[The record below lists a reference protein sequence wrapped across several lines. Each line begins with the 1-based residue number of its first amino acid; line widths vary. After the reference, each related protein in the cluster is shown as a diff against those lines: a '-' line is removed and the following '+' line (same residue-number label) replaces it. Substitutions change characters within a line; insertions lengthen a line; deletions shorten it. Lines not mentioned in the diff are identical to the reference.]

1 MKLQNKVLEQMASHL
16 FFFKIFS
23 LVLPLLFVLAPVL
36 ILAGFL
42 GYGLLSIFLTST
54 ALLLSSLILTFS
66 KQNQTQVQKSVT
78 DDQIVMADQAST
90 SPYIEDV
97 ISKPLVLEKEF
108 TKEEKEEEGG
118 GEEDGSQID
127 EYLARSSP
135 FITSES
141 DFHGRSSTSEDSEV
155 DCWLFQDKMFL
166 SRDCSDGSISDE
178 DSLIEISLPSGHYI
192 CDHEEEDEVNY
203 NLQKKLPDF
212 APGSFFKQHDLMEI
226 LAELNEM
233 NEEEN
238 LIEIDISMGSIKCPR
253 FEIEA

>member
-1 MKLQNKVLEQMASHL
+1 MKLQNKVLEQMASPL
-16 FFFKIFS
+16 CFFKIFS
-23 LVLPLLFVLAPVL
+23 LVLPLMFALAPVL

-54 ALLLSSLILTFS
+54 ALILSSLILTFS
-66 KQNQTQVQKSVT
+66 KQKQTQVQKSVT
-78 DDQIVMADQAST
+78 DEIVLPDQAST

-108 TKEEKEEEGG
+108 ITEEEEEEGR
-118 GEEDGSQID
+118 GEVD
-127 EYLARSSP
+127 EYLVRSSQV
-135 FITSES
+135 ITSES
-141 DFHGRSSTSEDSEV
+141 DCLGRSSTSDQDSEV
-155 DCWLFQDKMFL
+155 EWLFQDKMFQ
-166 SRDCSDGSISDE
+166 SRECSDGSISDE
-178 DSLIEISLPSGHYI
+178 DSLIEISLPGGHYI
-192 CDHEEEDEVNY
+192 CDHEEDEVIY
-203 NLQKKLPDF
+203 NLQNQLPDF
-212 APGSFFKQHDLMEI
+212 APGSFFKQHGLMEL

>member
-1 MKLQNKVLEQMASHL
+1 
-16 FFFKIFS
+16 
-23 LVLPLLFVLAPVL
+23 
-36 ILAGFL
+36 
-42 GYGLLSIFLTST
+42 
-54 ALLLSSLILTFS
+54 
-66 KQNQTQVQKSVT
+66 
-78 DDQIVMADQAST
+78 MADQAST

-108 TKEEKEEEGG
+108 TTEEKEEEEEE
-118 GEEDGSQID
+118 EEDGSQID
-127 EYLARSSP
+127 
-135 FITSES
+135 
-141 DFHGRSSTSEDSEV
+141 DEDSEV
-155 DCWLFQDKMFL
+155 DWLFQDKMFL

-212 APGSFFKQHDLMEI
+212 APGSFFKQQGLMEI

>member
-1 MKLQNKVLEQMASHL
+1 MFA
-16 FFFKIFS
+16 
-23 LVLPLLFVLAPVL
+23 LAPVL

-54 ALLLSSLILTFS
+54 ALILSSLILTFS
-66 KQNQTQVQKSVT
+66 KQKQTQVQKSVT
-78 DDQIVMADQAST
+78 DEIVMPDQAST

-108 TKEEKEEEGG
+108 ITEEEEEEEGRG
-118 GEEDGSQID
+118 QVD
-127 EYLARSSP
+127 EYLVRSSQV
-135 FITSES
+135 ITSES
-141 DFHGRSSTSEDSEV
+141 DCLGRSSTSEDSEV
-155 DCWLFQDKMFL
+155 EWLFQDKMFQ
-166 SRDCSDGSISDE
+166 SRECSDGSISDE
-178 DSLIEISLPSGHYI
+178 DSLIEISLPGGHYI
-192 CDHEEEDEVNY
+192 CDHEEDEVIY
-203 NLQKKLPDF
+203 NLQNKLPDF
-212 APGSFFKQHDLMEI
+212 APGSFFKQHGLMEL

>member
-1 MKLQNKVLEQMASHL
+1 MKLQNKVLEQMASPL
-16 FFFKIFS
+16 CFFKIFS
-23 LVLPLLFVLAPVL
+23 LVLPLMFALAPVL

-54 ALLLSSLILTFS
+54 ALILSSLILTFS
-66 KQNQTQVQKSVT
+66 KQKQTQVQKSVT
-78 DDQIVMADQAST
+78 DEIVMPDQAST
-90 SPYIEDV
+90 SPYIKDV

-108 TKEEKEEEGG
+108 IAEEEEEDDEEGG
-118 GEEDGSQID
+118 GGGGQVDA
-127 EYLARSSP
+127 YLVRSSQV
-135 FITSES
+135 ITSES
-141 DFHGRSSTSEDSEV
+141 DCLGRSSTSEDSEV
-155 DCWLFQDKMFL
+155 EWLFQDKMFQ

-178 DSLIEISLPSGHYI
+178 DSLIEISLPGGHYI
-192 CDHEEEDEVNY
+192 CDHEEDEVNY

-212 APGSFFKQHDLMEI
+212 APGSFFKQHGLMEL

>member
-1 MKLQNKVLEQMASHL
+1 MASHL

-78 DDQIVMADQAST
+78 DEIVMADQAST

-97 ISKPLVLEKEF
+97 ISKPLVLEKEL
-108 TKEEKEEEGG
+108 TREEKEEEE
-118 GEEDGSQID
+118 GEEDGSQTD

-155 DCWLFQDKMFL
+155 DWLFQDKMFL

-203 NLQKKLPDF
+203 NLQKKIARFCTRVFLQTACSNGDS
-212 APGSFFKQHDLMEI
+212 GR
-226 LAELNEM
+226 
-233 NEEEN
+233 
-238 LIEIDISMGSIKCPR
+238 IKR
-253 FEIEA
+253 DERGGEFD

>member
-1 MKLQNKVLEQMASHL
+1 MKLQNKVLEQMASPL
-16 FFFKIFS
+16 CFFKIFS
-23 LVLPLLFVLAPVL
+23 LVLPLMFALAPVL

-54 ALLLSSLILTFS
+54 ALILSSLILTFS
-66 KQNQTQVQKSVT
+66 KQKQTQVQKSVT
-78 DDQIVMADQAST
+78 DEIVMPDQAST

-108 TKEEKEEEGG
+108 ITEEEEEEGRG
-118 GEEDGSQID
+118 QVD
-127 EYLARSSP
+127 EYLVRSSQV
-135 FITSES
+135 ITSES
-141 DFHGRSSTSEDSEV
+141 DCLGRSSTSEDSEV
-155 DCWLFQDKMFL
+155 EWLFQDKMFQ

-178 DSLIEISLPSGHYI
+178 DSLIEISLPGGHYI
-192 CDHEEEDEVNY
+192 CDHEEDEVIY
-203 NLQKKLPDF
+203 NLQNKLPDF
-212 APGSFFKQHDLMEI
+212 APGSFFKQHGLMEL

>member
-54 ALLLSSLILTFS
+54 ALLLSM
-66 KQNQTQVQKSVT
+66 QKSVT
-78 DDQIVMADQAST
+78 DEIVMADQAST

-97 ISKPLVLEKEF
+97 ISKPLVLEKEL
-108 TKEEKEEEGG
+108 TTEEKEEEE
-118 GEEDGSQID
+118 GEEDGSQTD

-141 DFHGRSSTSEDSEV
+141 DFHGRSSTSEDSEWTGCSKTKSSLKSPFQV
-155 DCWLFQDKMFL
+155 DITFVITRKKMRSTTICRKNARFCTRVFL
-166 SRDCSDGSISDE
+166 QTAC
-178 DSLIEISLPSGHYI
+178 LI
-192 CDHEEEDEVNY
+192 
-203 NLQKKLPDF
+203 
-212 APGSFFKQHDLMEI
+212 EI

>member
-1 MKLQNKVLEQMASHL
+1 MKLQNKVLEQMASPSC
-16 FFFKIFS
+16 FFKIFS
-23 LVLPLLFVLAPVL
+23 LVLPLMFALAPVL

-54 ALLLSSLILTFS
+54 ALILSSLILTFS
-66 KQNQTQVQKSVT
+66 KQKQTQVQKSVT
-78 DDQIVMADQAST
+78 DEIVMPDQAST

-108 TKEEKEEEGG
+108 ITEEEEEEEGRG
-118 GEEDGSQID
+118 QVD
-127 EYLARSSP
+127 EYLVRSSQV
-135 FITSES
+135 ITSES
-141 DFHGRSSTSEDSEV
+141 DCLGRSSTSDQDSEV
-155 DCWLFQDKMFL
+155 EWLFQDKMFQ
-166 SRDCSDGSISDE
+166 SRECSDGSISDE
-178 DSLIEISLPSGHYI
+178 DSLIEISLPGGHYI
-192 CDHEEEDEVNY
+192 CDHEEDEVIY
-203 NLQKKLPDF
+203 NLQNQLPDF
-212 APGSFFKQHDLMEI
+212 APGSFFKQHGLMEL

>member
-54 ALLLSSLILTFS
+54 ALILSSLILTFS

-78 DDQIVMADQAST
+78 DEIVMADQAST

-108 TKEEKEEEGG
+108 ITEAKEEEEE
-118 GEEDGSQID
+118 EEDGSQIE

-135 FITSES
+135 VITSES
-141 DFHGRSSTSEDSEV
+141 DFLGRSSTSEDSEV
-155 DCWLFQDKMFL
+155 DWLFQDKMFL
-166 SRDCSDGSISDE
+166 SRECSDGSISDE
-178 DSLIEISLPSGHYI
+178 DSLIEISLPGGHYI
-192 CDHEEEDEVNY
+192 CDHEEDEINY

-212 APGSFFKQHDLMEI
+212 APGSFFKQHGIMEL

>member
-1 MKLQNKVLEQMASHL
+1 MKLQNKVLEQMASPL
-16 FFFKIFS
+16 CFFKIFS
-23 LVLPLLFVLAPVL
+23 LVLPLMFALAPVL

-54 ALLLSSLILTFS
+54 ALILSSLILTFS
-66 KQNQTQVQKSVT
+66 KQKQTQVQKSVT
-78 DDQIVMADQAST
+78 DEIVLPDQAST
-90 SPYIEDV
+90 SPYMEDV

-108 TKEEKEEEGG
+108 VTEEEEEEEGRG
-118 GEEDGSQID
+118 QVD
-127 EYLARSSP
+127 EYLVRSSQV
-135 FITSES
+135 ITSES
-141 DFHGRSSTSEDSEV
+141 DCLGRSSTSEDSEV
-155 DCWLFQDKMFL
+155 EWLFQDKMFQ

-178 DSLIEISLPSGHYI
+178 DSLIEISLPGGHYI
-192 CDHEEEDEVNY
+192 CDHEEDEVIY
-203 NLQKKLPDF
+203 NLQNQLPDF
-212 APGSFFKQHDLMEI
+212 APGSFFKQHGLMEL

>member
-1 MKLQNKVLEQMASHL
+1 MFA
-16 FFFKIFS
+16 
-23 LVLPLLFVLAPVL
+23 LAPVL

-54 ALLLSSLILTFS
+54 ALILSSLILTFS
-66 KQNQTQVQKSVT
+66 KQKQTQVQKSVT
-78 DDQIVMADQAST
+78 DEIVLPDQAST

-108 TKEEKEEEGG
+108 VTEEEEEEEGRG
-118 GEEDGSQID
+118 QVD
-127 EYLARSSP
+127 EYLVRSSQV
-135 FITSES
+135 ITSES
-141 DFHGRSSTSEDSEV
+141 DCLGRSSTSEDSEV
-155 DCWLFQDKMFL
+155 EWLFQDKMFQ

-178 DSLIEISLPSGHYI
+178 DSLIEISLPGGHYI
-192 CDHEEEDEVNY
+192 CDHEEDEVIY
-203 NLQKKLPDF
+203 NLQNKLPDF
-212 APGSFFKQHDLMEI
+212 APGSFFKQHGLMEL

>member
-1 MKLQNKVLEQMASHL
+1 MKLQNKVLEQMASPL
-16 FFFKIFS
+16 CFFKIFS
-23 LVLPLLFVLAPVL
+23 LVLPLMFALAPVL

-54 ALLLSSLILTFS
+54 ALILSSLILTFS
-66 KQNQTQVQKSVT
+66 KQKQTQVQKSVT
-78 DDQIVMADQAST
+78 DEIVMPDQAST

-108 TKEEKEEEGG
+108 ITEEEEEEEGRG
-118 GEEDGSQID
+118 QVD
-127 EYLARSSP
+127 EYLVRSSQV
-135 FITSES
+135 ITSES
-141 DFHGRSSTSEDSEV
+141 DCLGRSSTSEDSEV
-155 DCWLFQDKMFL
+155 EWLFQDKMFQ
-166 SRDCSDGSISDE
+166 SRECSDGSISDE
-178 DSLIEISLPSGHYI
+178 DSLIEISLPGGHYI
-192 CDHEEEDEVNY
+192 CDHEEDEVIY
-203 NLQKKLPDF
+203 NLQNKLPDF
-212 APGSFFKQHDLMEI
+212 APGSFFKQHGLMEL

>member
-1 MKLQNKVLEQMASHL
+1 MKLQNKVLEQMASPL
-16 FFFKIFS
+16 CFFKIFS
-23 LVLPLLFVLAPVL
+23 LVLPLMFALAPVL

-54 ALLLSSLILTFS
+54 ALILSSLILTFS
-66 KQNQTQVQKSVT
+66 KQKQTQVQKSVT
-78 DDQIVMADQAST
+78 DEIVMPDQAST
-90 SPYIEDV
+90 SPHIEDV

-108 TKEEKEEEGG
+108 ITEEEEEEGR
-118 GEEDGSQID
+118 GEVD
-127 EYLARSSP
+127 EYLVRSSQV
-135 FITSES
+135 ITSES
-141 DFHGRSSTSEDSEV
+141 DCLGRSSTSDQDSEV
-155 DCWLFQDKMFL
+155 EWLFQDKMFQ

-178 DSLIEISLPSGHYI
+178 DSLIEISLPGGHYI
-192 CDHEEEDEVNY
+192 CDHEEDEVIY
-203 NLQKKLPDF
+203 NLQNKLPDF
-212 APGSFFKQHDLMEI
+212 APGSFFKQHGLMEL

>member
-1 MKLQNKVLEQMASHL
+1 MASPL
-16 FFFKIFS
+16 CFLKIFS
-23 LVLPLLFVLAPVL
+23 PVLPLMFALAPVL

-42 GYGLLSIFLTST
+42 GYGLILSIFLTST
-54 ALLLSSLILTFS
+54 ALILSSLILTFS
-66 KQNQTQVQKSVT
+66 KQKQTQVQKSVT
-78 DDQIVMADQAST
+78 DDIDIVMPDQAST

-108 TKEEKEEEGG
+108 VTEEEEKEEE
-118 GEEDGSQID
+118 EEEEEEEGRGQVD
-127 EYLARSSP
+127 EYLVRSSQV
-135 FITSES
+135 ITSES
-141 DFHGRSSTSEDSEV
+141 DCLGRSSTSEDSEV
-155 DCWLFQDKMFL
+155 EWLFQDKMFQ

-178 DSLIEISLPSGHYI
+178 DSLIEISLPGGHYI
-192 CDHEEEDEVNY
+192 CGHEEDEVNY

-212 APGSFFKQHDLMEI
+212 VPGSFFKQHGLMEL